1 MPDLFELPITTA
13 TAEIAHDAVFAP
25 WVKSL
30 GLRDLEVSEGYAAAV
45 LPQNTDLQFFSGAV
59 CGQAI
64 MAAIDTV
71 ASPAMLTADRPM
83 KGTASQNTQF
93 LRPAVDHDLRATTTV
108 LRFGSTIA
116 CAETRVT
123 FEGTDDLVAHA
134 TSEFIFHA

>member
-1 MPDLFELPITTA
+1 MTDPFELPVTTE
-13 TAEIAHDAVFAP
+13 TAEIAHDAVFAK
-25 WVKSL
+25 WVRDL
-30 GLRDLEVSEGYAAAV
+30 GLRDMEVSEGYATAF
-45 LPQNTDLQFFSGAV
+45 LPQNPDLQFFSGAV

-71 ASPAMLTADRPM
+71 ASLAMLTADRPM

-93 LRPAVDHDLRATTTV
+93 LRPATNDDLRVTTTV

-116 CAETRVT
+116 YAETRVT

-134 TSEFIFHA
+134 TSEFIF

>member
-1 MPDLFELPITTA
+1 MPDPFELPITTE
-13 TAEIAHDAVFAP
+13 TVEIAHNAVFAP
-25 WVKSL
+25 WAKDL
-30 GLRDLEVSEGYAAAV
+30 GLRDMEVSEGYATAV
-45 LPQNTDLQFFSGAV
+45 LPQNADLQFLSGAV

-71 ASPAMLTADRPM
+71 ASLAMLTADRPM

-93 LRPAVDHDLRATTTV
+93 LRPAIDHDLRVTTTV

-116 CAETRVT
+116 YAEARVT

-134 TSEFIFHA
+134 TLEFIF

>member
-1 MPDLFELPITTA
+1 MPNPFELPITTETVE
-13 TAEIAHDAVFAP
+13 TAHTAVFAP
-25 WVKSL
+25 WVKDL
-30 GLRDLEVSEGYAAAV
+30 GLRDKEVSEGYATAV

-59 CGQAI
+59 CGQAV

-71 ASPAMLTADRPM
+71 ASLAMLTADRPM

-93 LRPAVDHDLRATTTV
+93 LRPAIDHDLRITTTV

-116 CAETRVT
+116 YAETRVT

-134 TSEFIFHA
+134 TSEFIF